1 VADAEARNPP
11 AVFVLAPPRSGTTL
25 LRVMLGVHPALFA
38 PPELELLSF
47 TTMAARRTAFQG
59 RDSFW
64 LEGVIR
70 AVMEARGC
78 AAGEAEHIVEET
90 ERSGWTTRRFYRAL
104 QDWIGDRTLV
114 DKTPSYTLDPVV
126 LQRAEDGFAGARY
139 IHLIRHPQATNRS
152 FEQAKLEQIFFRR
165 PHPFHRRQLAELVWT
180 VSHENILSFLAGI
193 PEERRHSV
201 RFEDLVRDPGPVLA
215 ALCAFLGLPYRP
227 EMAEPYR
234 PGAARMTDGPHAVS
248 RMLGDVKFLAHG
260 KVDAAAAE
268 RWRDLGE
275 PPLGEPTRAVASA
288 LGYVG
293 PAARS
298 VPGRG
303 VLVPLNVPRADS
315 GAPVRRPL
323 FCVHP
328 VGGEVAAY
336 RELARRLG
344 HAQPFYGLQSP
355 ERPEGPLTGIAEMAA
370 AYLESVRQL
379 QPRGPYRFAGWSL
392 GGLIAYEMA
401 CQAVAS
407 GKTPETSETPENTEL
422 LALIDVASPARLVL
436 AAGRGEPDDAALLIR
451 FARDQA
457 GLFGVEAPA
466 ADLAGLDADAVLLR
480 VLEIG
485 RGAGFLAP
493 GIELRDIRRLFER
506 FRVNRRAL
514 RSYRPQPYAGD
525 AVLFRAG
532 DRVARMEEGEDPALG
547 WGELISGRLTIVD
560 LPGDHYSILRGGAAQ
575 RLADRLLE
583 RLAERPRHLRH
594 PG

>member
-1 VADAEARNPP
+1 
-11 AVFVLAPPRSGTTL
+11 
-25 LRVMLGVHPALFA
+25 
-38 PPELELLSF
+38 
-47 TTMAARRTAFQG
+47 
-59 RDSFW
+59 
-64 LEGVIR
+64 
-70 AVMEARGC
+70 
-78 AAGEAEHIVEET
+78 
-90 ERSGWTTRRFYRAL
+90 
-104 QDWIGDRTLV
+104 
-114 DKTPSYTLDPVV
+114 
-126 LQRAEDGFAGARY
+126 
-139 IHLIRHPQATNRS
+139 
-152 FEQAKLEQIFFRR
+152 
-165 PHPFHRRQLAELVWT
+165 
-180 VSHENILSFLAGI
+180 
-193 PEERRHSV
+193 V
-201 RFEDLVRDPGPVLA
+201 RFEDLVRDPGPELA
-215 ALCAFLGLPYRP
+215 GICGFLGLPYRP

-248 RMLGDVKFLAHG
+248 RMLGDVKFLTHG
-260 KVDAAAAE
+260 KVDATAAE
-268 RWRDLGE
+268 RWRHLGE
-275 PPLGEPTRAVASA
+275 PPLGEPTRTVASA
-288 LGYVG
+288 LGYAG
-293 PAARS
+293 PAARA

-303 VLVPLNVPRADS
+303 VLVPLNVPHADPA
-315 GAPVRRPL
+315 APERRPL

-344 HAQPFYGLQSP
+344 PDQPFYGLQTP

-370 AYLESVRQL
+370 AYLESVRQV
-379 QPRGPYRFAGWSL
+379 QPRGPYRFTGWSL

-401 CQAVAS
+401 CQAAAS
-407 GKTPETSETPENTEL
+407 GETPETPETTEL

-493 GIELRDIRRLFER
+493 GIELRDVRRLFER

-532 DRVARMEEGEDPALG
+532 DRVARMEKGEDPALG
-547 WGELISGRLTIVD
+547 WGELIRGRVTIVD

-575 RLADRLLE
+575 RLADRLLQA
-583 RLAERPRHLRH
+583 L
-594 PG
+594 